1 MSAAAVS
8 TTAPVDPIETMAR
21 TRQAAEA
28 ASQTE
33 WLPPRV
39 ALRAYVLGWIPLFL
53 VYMISI
59 QTDGDFSRN
68 FVLADAF
75 FDGLRGIGP
84 AFLLGWLV
92 WPYIVWMERHGFG
105 PTRIVF
111 NHLGM
116 AVVFSAIWHIGIYL
130 LIWSLFNQA
139 DAERARRNWFIW
151 QGMWGAM
158 LYWAVAGGFS
168 AYRAVQ
174 RARVEAAASAQAQA
188 LLARSELTALRNKLN
203 PHFLFNT
210 LHSMIALVRRDAV
223 QAEAA
228 LLRFSDML
236 RYVLDTEKSGEDE
249 VLLEQELDFVRDY
262 LALEALRLGHRLSV
276 RWAIEDRAL
285 AQPIA
290 ALSIQPLVENSI
302 KHAFNPRSA
311 PGQLAISAKIDDAA
325 GQLVIEVA
333 DDGPGCDPADMRA
346 GGGLGIVT
354 VSRRLALQ
362 HPGRAELRITTAPGE
377 GFRARLLLPL
387 LVPVQG
393 GAAQ

>member
-1 MSAAAVS
+1 MRAAAAS
-8 TTAPVDPIETMAR
+8 ADAPVDPIETLSR
-21 TRQAAEA
+21 TRQAAQA
-28 ASQTE
+28 AAQTD

-39 ALRAYVLGWIPLFL
+39 ALRAYVLAWIPLFL

-59 QTDGDFSRN
+59 QTDGDFTRN

-92 WPYIVWMERHGFG
+92 WPYIVWMERRSLG

-116 AVVFSAIWHIGIYL
+116 AVVFSALWHSGIYL
-130 LIWSLFNQA
+130 LIWGLFSQA
-139 DAERARRNWFIW
+139 EAERARRNWFIW

-158 LYWAVAGGFS
+158 MYWAVAGGFS

-174 RARVEAAASAQAQA
+174 RARLEAAASAQVQA

-210 LHSMIALVRRDAV
+210 LHSMIALVRRDTV

-276 RWAIEDRAL
+276 QWAIEERAL

-290 ALSIQPLVENSI
+290 ALSVQPLVENSI

-311 PGQLAISAKIDDAA
+311 PGRLTISAQIDDAA
-325 GQLVIEVA
+325 GRLVIEVV
-333 DDGPGCDPADMRA
+333 DDGPGCDPATMRA
-346 GGGLGIVT
+346 SGGLGIVT

-362 HPGRAELRITTAPGE
+362 HPGRAALNIITAPGE
-377 GFRARLLLPL
+377 GFRARLVLPL
-387 LVPVQG
+387 QG
-393 GAAQ
+393 SIQ

>member
-1 MSAAAVS
+1 MAAATAS
-8 TTAPVDPIETMAR
+8 TAPPADPIETLAR
-21 TRQAAEA
+21 TRRAAEA
-28 ASQTE
+28 AARTE
-33 WLPPRV
+33 WLPPLV
-39 ALRAYVLGWIPLFL
+39 AVRAYVLAWIPLFL
-53 VYMISI
+53 VYVISI
-59 QTDGDFSRN
+59 HTDGDFTRN
-68 FVLADAF
+68 FVLADAL

-84 AFLLGWLV
+84 AFLLGWMV
-92 WPYIVWMERHGFG
+92 WPYIVWMEQQSFG

-116 AVVFSAIWHIGIYL
+116 AVVFSALWHIGIYL
-130 LIWSLFNQA
+130 LIWSLFSQA
-139 DAERARRNWFIW
+139 EAERARRNWFIW

-158 LYWAVAGGFS
+158 MYWAVAGGFS

-188 LLARSELTALRNKLN
+188 LLARSELAALRNKLN

-210 LHSMIALVRRDAV
+210 LHSMIALVRKDAV

-276 RWAIEDRAL
+276 QWAVDDRAL
-285 AQPIA
+285 AHPIA

-311 PGQLAISAKIDDAA
+311 PGRLAISVQIDDSAR
-325 GQLVIEVA
+325 QLVIEVA

-362 HPGRAELRITTAPGE
+362 HPGLAELRITTAPGE
-377 GFRARLLLPL
+377 GFRARLSL
-387 LVPVQG
+387 PVQT
-393 GAAQ
+393 GAAS

>member
-1 MSAAAVS
+1 MRAAAAS
-8 TTAPVDPIETMAR
+8 ADAPVDPIETLSR
-21 TRQAAEA
+21 TRRAAEA
-28 ASQTE
+28 AARTE
-33 WLPPRV
+33 WLPPPV
-39 ALRAYVLGWIPLFL
+39 AARAYLLGWIPLFL
-53 VYMISI
+53 VYMVAS
-59 QTDGDFSRN
+59 QTDGDFTRG
-68 FVLADAF
+68 FDLADALL
-75 FDGLRGIGP
+75 GALRGIGP
-84 AFLLGWLV
+84 AFVLGWLV
-92 WPYIVWMERHGFG
+92 WPYIVWMERRGFG
-105 PTRIVF
+105 PTRIVLD
-111 NHLGM
+111 HLGM
-116 AVVFSAIWHIGIYL
+116 AVVFAALWHLGVYL
-130 LIWSLFNQA
+130 LVWALFSQA
-139 DAERARRNWFIW
+139 EAERARRNWFIW

-158 LYWAVAGGFS
+158 MYWAVAGGFS

-276 RWAIEDRAL
+276 QWAIEERAL

-311 PGQLAISAKIDDAA
+311 PGQLAISAQIDDAA

-333 DDGPGCDPADMRA
+333 DDGPGCNRADMRA
-346 GGGLGIVT
+346 SGGLGIVT

-362 HPGRAELRITTAPGE
+362 HPGRAALNIVTAPGE
-377 GFRARLLLPL
+377 GFRARLVLPL
-387 LVPVQG
+387 QG
-393 GAAQ
+393 SAIS

>member
-1 MSAAAVS
+1 MAAA
-8 TTAPVDPIETMAR
+8 TASADSPLDAAETMAR
-21 TRQAAEA
+21 TRRAAEA

-33 WLPPRV
+33 WLPPPV

-53 VYMISI
+53 VYMIATE
-59 QTDGDFSRN
+59 TDGDFTRN

-75 FDGLRGIGP
+75 LGALRGIGP
-84 AFLLGWLV
+84 AFLLGWLI
-92 WPYIVWMERHGFG
+92 WPYIVWMDRQGFG
-105 PTRIVF
+105 PTRMVF
-111 NHLGM
+111 NHLSM
-116 AVVFSAIWHIGIYL
+116 AFVFSALWHLGIYL
-130 LIWSLFNQA
+130 LVWALFSQA
-139 DAERARRNWFIW
+139 AAERARHNWFIW

-158 LYWAVAGGFS
+158 MSWAVAGGFS

-174 RARVEAAASAQAQA
+174 QARVEAAASAQAQA

-223 QAEAA
+223 QAETA

-276 RWAIEDRAL
+276 QWAIDDRAL

-290 ALSIQPLVENSI
+290 ALSVQPLVENSI

-311 PGQLAISAKIDDAA
+311 PGQLTISAQIDDAA

-333 DDGPGCDPADMRA
+333 DDGPGCDPATMRSS
-346 GGGLGIVT
+346 GGLGIVT

-362 HPGRAELRITTAPGE
+362 HPGRAALNITTAPGE
-377 GFRARLLLPL
+377 GFRARLVLPL
-387 LVPVQG
+387 QG
-393 GAAQ
+393 SATS